1 MSRENISDEFIIES
15 DIELDESYVVAP
27 DNDFEEMG
35 YPTVEVSE
43 ENQEAAEVLKSY
55 ALNAI
60 CERQLVEAKDHLT
73 EAIMLNPK
81 SALLFAS
88 RATCYVKLKKPNAA
102 IRDVDVALQINPDLA
117 KGYKARGMARA
128 MLGLWEEAATDLNM
142 ASKLSQ
148 MPTSH
153 RQRYEQLHRE
163 CEQRKLELEMQRS
176 EKICCDFQSHFGVSF
191 QQSQDNIMASQSLQ
205 QLTTDFVKL
214 ERFAAISSPIL
225 VYLSNREVIDI
236 NDGMELRTKVKAAE
250 TTSRLTII
258 YFRATRCKLCR
269 NMDPI
274 YTTFAGKYYNIV
286 FLTVDID
293 KLLNV
298 AVAWKSTTIPTFFFV
313 KKSKVVEQA
322 IITDKYDLELKILT
336 MLV

>member
-1 MSRENISDEFIIES
+1 MSRENISDEIIIES

-60 CERQLVEAKDHLT
+60 CE
-73 EAIMLNPK
+73 
-81 SALLFAS
+81 
-88 RATCYVKLKKPNAA
+88 ATCYVKLKKPNAA

-117 KGYKARGMARA
+117 RGYKARGMARA

-142 ASKLSQ
+142 ASKLDFDEDTY
-148 MPTSH
+148 MMLKKVEPNANKIKDH

-163 CEQRKLELEMQRS
+163 SEQRKLELEMHRS
-176 EKICCDFQSHFGVSF
+176 EKIAQ
-191 QQSQDNIMASQSLQ
+191 
-205 QLTTDFVKL
+205 
-214 ERFAAISSPIL
+214 AARVL
-225 VYLSNREVIDI
+225 HDGEVIDI

-274 YTTFAGKYYNIV
+274 YTTFAGKYPNIV

-322 IITDKYDLELKILT
+322 IITDKYNLELKILT